1 MFYVGDIRHTIKGI
15 EYGITDTNDNVTEY
29 FNKES
34 IYEILKIL
42 GYTAIKGVVHTGSG
56 LRIRITTPI
65 IEYINTVPNNSYFKL
80 EIEGVICTFE
90 RLRELGTAD
99 GWLVHKDGKLN
110 KLFKKDLIQNKSKI
124 KLVS

>member
-1 MFYVGDIRHTIKGI
+1 MFYVGDIRHTVKGI
-15 EYGITDTNDNVTEY
+15 EYGITDTSDNVTEY

-42 GYTAIKGVVHTGSG
+42 GYSAIKGVVHTGSD

-99 GWLVHKDGKLN
+99 GWLVHKDGKLT
-110 KLFKKDLIQNKSKI
+110 KLFKKDLIRDKSKI
-124 KLVS
+124 KLVD